1 MELAKP
7 KASCQQCFY
16 DNTSHMVL
24 CDNPFTV
31 SSQRARQLIE
41 DSAIVLM
48 YAVTLGEAVEQE
60 IDKLFMDKEIT
71 RGLALD
77 SAVAVATANYT
88 KQLIDML
95 DEAGA
100 DKGYKAAWIMNPGTG
115 DWPSGQMANIAQAV
129 HAEQIGVS
137 LLPSGMLMPR
147 KTVTGVIGGIY
158 MNALNM
164 MIFPMVFCS
173 IVMGICSIGNAKT
186 TGKITGYSMIFFL
199 CTTAIASA
207 VGIIIPRLIRLGKG
221 VHFEMATSDI
231 QATEMTSIL
240 DTIKNLIPS
249 NPVKAFAEGNML
261 QVLVF
266 AVVVGFTLIAVGEKG
281 QPLLNVIDSLNEVCL
296 KVISTVMYFTPIG
309 VFCTIVPV
317 VEANGTKT
325 IVSLATQ
332 LIILYVAFY
341 GFAIVVYGGAVKL
354 IGKTSPVKFFKAIMP
369 AALNA
374 FGTCSSSA
382 TIPISKRCVEKE
394 LGVSNQISSIAI
406 PLGATVNMDA
416 VSILMSFMIMFF
428 ANACGINVSI
438 SMMVIILLANVLLS
452 VGTPGIPG
460 GAIASFAALATMAG
474 LPAGVMG
481 VYISINTLCDM
492 GATCVNVIGDMAGC
506 VVLQEKIKL
515 EEN

>member
-1 MELAKP
+1 M
-7 KASCQQCFY
+7 
-16 DNTSHMVL
+16 
-24 CDNPFTV
+24 
-31 SSQRARQLIE
+31 
-41 DSAIVLM
+41 
-48 YAVTLGEAVEQE
+48 LG
-60 IDKLFMDKEIT
+60 
-71 RGLALD
+71 
-77 SAVAVATANYT
+77 
-88 KQLIDML
+88 
-95 DEAGA
+95 GA
-100 DKGYKAAWIMNPGTG
+100 DDSVRHRNGRNANRVDFRQFQQHRSLYVLFISYPGSWIITIILQVICYHMKNLNAWYQREAYYRCTFTG
-115 DWPSGQMANIAQAV
+115 LILGILTGLFLADRFTPI
-129 HAEQIGVS
+129 
-137 LLPSGMLMPR
+137 L
-147 KTVTGVIGGIY
+147 TVTGVIGGIY

-249 NPVKAFAEGNML
+249 NPVKLLPEGNML

-266 AVVVGFTLIAVGEKG
+266 AVIIGFTLIAVGRREAS
-281 QPLLNVIDSLNEVCL
+281 LNVIDSLNEVCL

-394 LGVSNQISSIAI
+394 LGVSKPDHQYRNPARCHRQHGCGIDPDVVYDHVLRKCLRHQRQHFDDGDHSACQRPAFCRNTGYPGLQSHPSRHSPRWQAFRPASWAFTSVSTHCVTWVPHASTSSAI
-406 PLGATVNMDA
+406 WQA
-416 VSILMSFMIMFF
+416 VSLE
-428 ANACGINVSI
+428 
-438 SMMVIILLANVLLS
+438 
-452 VGTPGIPG
+452 
-460 GAIASFAALATMAG
+460 
-474 LPAGVMG
+474 
-481 VYISINTLCDM
+481 
-492 GATCVNVIGDMAGC
+492 
-506 VVLQEKIKL
+506 EKIKL

>member
-1 MELAKP
+1 MKKFYSWYKKHITAAIFTGLILGIITGLFLANRFEP
-7 KASCQQCFY
+7 
-16 DNTSHMVL
+16 VL
-24 CDNPFTV
+24 
-31 SSQRARQLIE
+31 
-41 DSAIVLM
+41 
-48 YAVTLGEAVEQE
+48 
-60 IDKLFMDKEIT
+60 
-71 RGLALD
+71 
-77 SAVAVATANYT
+77 
-88 KQLIDML
+88 
-95 DEAGA
+95 
-100 DKGYKAAWIMNPGTG
+100 
-115 DWPSGQMANIAQAV
+115 
-129 HAEQIGVS
+129 
-137 LLPSGMLMPR
+137 
-147 KTVTGVIGGIY
+147 TVTSLIGSIY

-164 MIFPMVFCS
+164 MIFPLVFCS
-173 IVMGICSIGNAKT
+173 IIMGISSIGNART
-186 TGKITGYSMIFFL
+186 TGKITAGAMIFFL
-199 CTTAIASA
+199 CTTALASLA
-207 VGIIIPRLIRLGKG
+207 GLIIPRLIHLGEG
-221 VHFEMATSDI
+221 VKFEMATSDI

-249 NPVKAFAEGNML
+249 NPVAAFANGNML

-266 AVVVGFTLIAVGEKG
+266 AVIVGFTLIAIGEKG
-281 QPLLNVIDSLNEVCL
+281 TALL

-317 VEANGTKT
+317 VEANGTET
-325 IVSLATQ
+325 IISLATQ
-332 LIILYVAFY
+332 LIILYVAFF
-341 GFAIVVYGGAVKL
+341 GFALVIYGGSVKF
-354 IGKTSPVKFFKAIMP
+354 IGKESPVKFFKAMLP

-382 TIPISKRCVEKE
+382 TIPISKQRMEDE
-394 LGVSNQISSIAI
+394 MGVSNKITSIAI

-438 SMMVIILLANVLLS
+438 SMMIIILLANVLLS

-506 VVLQEKIKL
+506 VVLKKKIKL
-515 EEN
+515 ED